1 MMMRFPSTPEAAWNA
16 EAARVQASRAMKAEQ
31 ERDALVAAVARLS
44 GELAERDREIAEM
57 RQQIAAMAEYIR
69 EVQP

>member
-1 MMMRFPSTPEAAWNA
+1 MKYLSTPEAAWNA

-44 GELAERDREIAEM
+44 GELAERDRVIEEL
-57 RQQIAAMAEYIR
+57 RQELAAAWAYLRGVVE
-69 EVQP
+69 